1 MTVAKWSA
9 HLKEQKWFYLW
20 IVFLLG
26 VLGVAGIAAF
36 LVWTRGLSVTGLSD
50 RVPWGLWITTDLSAV
65 ALGSGSF
72 VTAALVYF
80 VGRKRF
86 ASVSR
91 VALLIGLLADT
102 GTTLTLLLDLGR
114 PDRFYHPVIYWN
126 PKSLLW
132 VITWSIILYIG
143 VLLIELAPVVTE
155 SRWLARWPVAKKVG
169 ERIHHAT
176 PVVALVGI
184 IISTIH
190 LAATGAAYGIVRG
203 RVVWF
208 DPAMSIFF
216 FTSGIFA
223 GLSFTILTIVVT
235 SRVMGRE
242 LVERSVLDEMAQIT
256 AWVIVACGVVRILD
270 MASNYFSYKPFL
282 GESINVLYTSTPYS
296 LAVTLG
302 EFLFGMI
309 IPLSIYFNPNL
320 RSRFRNLVIAGLSTT
335 AGLLLCRWDVTLSGL
350 VATLSYS
357 PSNPTVQLF
366 TYLPTWVEWAGVA
379 GVLAYAAL
387 VYTLA
392 VRFLPIFEAEETD
405 TVEHSPESVSV
416 PAAAT

>member
-80 VGRKRF
+80 MGRKRF

-155 SRWLARWPVAKKVG
+155 SRWSG
-169 ERIHHAT
+169 
-176 PVVALVGI
+176 
-184 IISTIH
+184 ST
-190 LAATGAAYGIVRG
+190 RQC
-203 RVVWF
+203 RF
-208 DPAMSIFF
+208 SFSPPASLPA
-216 FTSGIFA
+216 S
-223 GLSFTILTIVVT
+223 LS
-235 SRVMGRE
+235 
-242 LVERSVLDEMAQIT
+242 
-256 AWVIVACGVVRILD
+256 
-270 MASNYFSYKPFL
+270 
-282 GESINVLYTSTPYS
+282 
-296 LAVTLG
+296 
-302 EFLFGMI
+302 
-309 IPLSIYFNPNL
+309 LS
-320 RSRFRNLVIAGLSTT
+320 
-335 AGLLLCRWDVTLSGL
+335 
-350 VATLSYS
+350 
-357 PSNPTVQLF
+357 
-366 TYLPTWVEWAGVA
+366 
-379 GVLAYAAL
+379 
-387 VYTLA
+387 
-392 VRFLPIFEAEETD
+392 
-405 TVEHSPESVSV
+405 
-416 PAAAT
+416 

>member
-1 MTVAKWSA
+1 MTVAKLSA
-9 HLKEQKWFYLW
+9 HLKDQKWFYVW

-26 VLGVAGIAAF
+26 VLGVAGVAAF

-80 VGRKRF
+80 MGQKRF

-143 VLLIELAPVVTE
+143 VLLVELAPVLTE
-155 SRWLARWPVAKKVG
+155 SRWLARWPIAKQVG

-176 PVVALVGI
+176 PVVALLGI
-184 IISTIH
+184 VISTIH

-208 DPAMSIFF
+208 NPAMSIFF

-235 SRVMGRE
+235 SRVVGRD
-242 LVERSVLDEMAQIT
+242 LIDRSVLDEMAQIT
-256 AWVIVACGVVRILD
+256 AWVIVACGIVRMLN

-282 GESINVLYTSTPYS
+282 GESVNVLYTSTPYS

-335 AGLLLCRWDVTLSGL
+335 MGLLLCRWDVTLSGL

-366 TYLPTWVEWAGVA
+366 EYLPTWVEWAGVA

-387 VYTLA
+387 AYTLA
-392 VRFLPIFEAEETD
+392 VRFLPIFEEEETD
-405 TVEHSPESVSV
+405 TVEDSPEPATV
-416 PAAAT
+416 PIAAT

>member
-1 MTVAKWSA
+1 M
-9 HLKEQKWFYLW
+9 KEQKWFYLW

-26 VLGVAGIAAF
+26 VLGVAGVAAF
-36 LVWTRGLSVTGLSD
+36 LVWTRGLEVTGLSD
-50 RVPWGLWITTDLSAV
+50 QVPWGLWITTDLSAV

-80 VGRKRF
+80 MGRKRF

-91 VALLIGLLADT
+91 VALLIGVLADT
-102 GTTLTLLLDLGR
+102 GTGLTLLLDLGR

-143 VLLIELAPVVTE
+143 VLLIELAPVLTE
-155 SRWLARWPVAKKVG
+155 SRWLARWPIAKQVG

-176 PVVALVGI
+176 PAVAFLGI
-184 IISTIH
+184 VISTIH

-208 DPAMSIFF
+208 NPAMSIIF

-223 GLSFTILTIVVT
+223 GLSFTILVIVVT
-235 SRVMGRE
+235 SRVMRRE
-242 LVERSVLDEMAQIT
+242 LVKRSLLDEMAQIT
-256 AWVIVACGVVRILD
+256 GWAIVACGIVRLLN
-270 MASNYFSYKPFL
+270 MSSNYFSYKPFL
-282 GESINVLYTSTPYS
+282 GESVNVLYTATPYS
-296 LAVTLG
+296 LSLTLG

-335 AGLLLCRWDVTLSGL
+335 IGLLLCRWDVTLSGL
-350 VATLSYS
+350 VASLSYS
-357 PSNPTVQLF
+357 PSNPTVQF
-366 TYLPTWVEWAGVA
+366 FAYTPTWVEWAGVA
-379 GVLAYAAL
+379 GVLAYGGLA
-387 VYTLA
+387 YTLA
-392 VRFLPIFEAEETD
+392 VRFLPIFEMEEASTAG
-405 TVEHSPESVSV
+405 ESAQASTMPV
-416 PAAAT
+416 AAR